1 MAQPEKRENSVLF
14 SLRELRQIEE
24 KRVEEEDAAARS
36 AEEAR
41 VRAKM
46 EEERRKREEEE
57 AKVRAV
63 EDAERAVRDA
73 QERKVREEQLRL
85 QESEA
90 RARVEA
96 QAQLDAQ
103 RLAHEMEL
111 RRHEISKKRPV
122 GLMVAAG
129 VLVLAIVGLGVFLYQ
144 KNKESNE
151 KDDQIA
157 AQNKANDEL
166 QKQVNDLNTKLSD
179 LNSQADD
186 IKNQIAAAQNT
197 FNNAKGAEA
206 QREAQEKIDALK
218 RHQQEVADSIAATQ
232 RAAAAAAEKKRKAQ
246 VHLDEKCLNG
256 PLGC

>member
-24 KRVEEEDAAARS
+24 KRVEEEETAARS

-41 VRAKM
+41 IRAKM

-57 AKVRAV
+57 AKVRAA
-63 EDAERAVRDA
+63 EDAERQIREA
-73 QERKVREEQLRL
+73 QERRVRDEQLRL
-85 QESEA
+85 EEA
-90 RARVEA
+90 ERRARVEA

-103 RLAHEMEL
+103 RLSHEMEL

-129 VLVLAIVGLGVFLYQ
+129 VLLVAIVGLGFFLYN
-144 KNKESNE
+144 KNQEANA

-157 AQNKANDEL
+157 KLNADI
-166 QKQVNDLNTKLSD
+166 QKGEEALAALNTQLND
-179 LNSQADD
+179 LNSQLTDLNKDIDKATSALAD
-186 IKNQIAAAQNT
+186 AQNDADRQKARD
-197 FNNAKGAEA
+197 NLKALQQHREAIAGQVAAKQKEQAAKAKENAKIKLSA
-206 QREAQEKIDALK
+206 
-218 RHQQEVADSIAATQ
+218 
-232 RAAAAAAEKKRKAQ
+232 
-246 VHLDEKCLNG
+246 KCLDN